1 MEWSSR
7 KPLECLEEDRNKGMD
22 VLGCIFGC
30 FDCFPMISV
39 GETNADAIKETFS
52 LKDYRVKRKCDYGWS
67 KKKTFASAVHE

>member
-22 VLGCIFGC
+22 VLGCVFGC

-52 LKDYRVKRKCDYGWS
+52 LRAIELGGSDYGWS